1 MYSFKVNNRVV
12 ETDKDCKLLRFLR
25 DELHLKGTKDGCS
38 EGACGTCTV
47 IINGKAV
54 KACTK
59 RTSSLKGASIITI
72 EGLTE
77 REQQVYSHCFAVAG
91 AVQCGYCTPAMIMS
105 AKALLDMNNNPSPD
119 QIRKAIKHN
128 ICRCTGLCKD

>member
-1 MYSFKVNNRVV
+1 MDCVEFVLMRRPLVYSFKVNNRVV

-91 AVQCGYCTPAMIMS
+91 AGRLRRW
-105 AKALLDMNNNPSPD
+105 KAVCNGG
-119 QIRKAIKHN
+119 RG
-128 ICRCTGLCKD
+128 R